1 MHVDDVGTAFA
12 ALRLALTG
20 PFKDILPQDA
30 FAILAMSELRVA
42 NSTCPLW
49 MLADHVCAGGM
60 RASRP

>member
-30 FAILAMSELRVA
+30 FAILAMSELRDA
-42 NSTCPLW
+42 NSTCPFW
-49 MLADHVCAGGM
+49 MFADHVCAGGM